1 MALTPDGMFYLGKE
15 DLANERELIGK
26 GIRGMFGVKTKKE
39 AVEDVLKNTDLSS
52 AEGRQNALNQIRQID
67 PEQYKFWRNE
77 NQKYEQTLTQGKL
90 AQTQLETAEMKK
102 QNLINQRLITKNTPI
117 LRQMFKNEGKPEAIR
132 QMYLLKSYTE
142 EQLKDAGVDVSKVNT
157 DLNLRRALK
166 KLGERAGDIGPTANL
181 VQGEIDEQEARYISS
196 RALNPDLTAPQEE
209 FSKSTLF
216 EKSASD
222 LAPLD
227 ALEQTTNTSTT
238 NTNILQGGT
247 KEFVVPKQ
255 RGFINV
261 EIDRMSPEEQQKT
274 KEKILQFKDPYI

>member
-39 AVEDVLKNTDLSS
+39 AVEDVLKGADLDS
-52 AEGRQNALNQIRQID
+52 AEGRQSALNKIRQID

-77 NQKYEQTLTQGKL
+77 NQKYEQTLTQGKI
-90 AQTQLETAEMKK
+90 AQTQLESAEMKK
-102 QNLINQRLITKNTPI
+102 QDLINKRLITKNTPI
-117 LRQMFKNEGKPEAIR
+117 LRQMFKNEGKPATIR
-132 QMYLLKSYTE
+132 QMYLANSYTK
-142 EQLKDAGVDVSKVNT
+142 EQLKDADVDVSEVNT

-166 KLGERAGDIGPTANL
+166 KLGVRAGDIGPTSKL

-216 EKSASD
+216 EESASD

-227 ALEQTTNTSTT
+227 ALEQTTNTGTT
-238 NTNILQGGT
+238 NTNLLQGGT